1 MNGEGAFLGLIDRF
15 FRQFQRPED
24 SFLGHAA
31 GRLMAA
37 TTGGRNEWT
46 LSLLKI
52 RPCDRILE
60 IGYGP
65 GVGILLASRMVPEGT
80 VVGIDPSEAMR
91 KQAERRN
98 RRAVRE
104 GKVRLFT
111 GNIEDWP
118 GFDHSFT
125 RIFSVNSAPFWTD
138 RIRVFQKLHGWLE
151 PGGLMA
157 LTFQP
162 VGKDAPDPEA
172 TCEQLTDE
180 MKQAGFVRIRRE
192 TKPFRSAPAVCL
204 VAEREQSR

>member
-1 MNGEGAFLGLIDRF
+1 
-15 FRQFQRPED
+15 
-24 SFLGHAA
+24 
-31 GRLMAA
+31 MAA

-52 RPCDRILE
+52 RPDDRILE

-65 GVGILLASRMVPEGT
+65 GVGILLASRKVREGT

-104 GKVRLFT
+104 GKVRLVT

-125 RIFSVNSAPFWTD
+125 RIFSVNPHPFGPID
-138 RIRVFQKLHGWLE
+138 PVFQKLNGWLE
-151 PGGLMA
+151 PGGWIA
-157 LTFQP
+157 ISFQP
-162 VGKDAPDPEA
+162 VGKDAPDMEPFAER
-172 TCEQLTDE
+172 LTDE
-180 MKQAGFVRIRRE
+180 LEQAGFVRIRRE

-204 VAEREQSR
+204 IAEREQSR

>member
-1 MNGEGAFLGLIDRF
+1 MGLIDRF

-31 GRLMAA
+31 GQLMAA

-52 RPCDRILE
+52 RPDDRILE

-65 GVGILLASRMVPEGT
+65 GVGILLASQKVREGI

-98 RRAVRE
+98 RRAIRE
-104 GKVRLFT
+104 KKVRLFT

-157 LTFQP
+157 VAFQP
-162 VGKDAPDPEA
+162 LGKDAPDLDA

-192 TKPFRSAPAVCL
+192 TKPFRAAPAVCL
-204 VAEREQSR
+204 IAERAKSR

>member
-1 MNGEGAFLGLIDRF
+1 PARTPPVTPLFPYTTLFRSEGAFLGLIDRF

-157 LTFQP
+157 
-162 VGKDAPDPEA
+162 
-172 TCEQLTDE
+172 
-180 MKQAGFVRIRRE
+180 
-192 TKPFRSAPAVCL
+192 
-204 VAEREQSR
+204 

>member
-1 MNGEGAFLGLIDRF
+1 MKWIDRF
-15 FRQFQRPED
+15 FQQFQRPED
-24 SFLGHAA
+24 SVLGHIA
-31 GRLMAA
+31 GQLMAA

-52 RPCDRILE
+52 RPDDRILE

-65 GVGILLASRMVPEGT
+65 GVGILLASRKVREGT

-98 RRAVRE
+98 RQAIRE
-104 GKVRLFT
+104 GKVRLVT

-138 RIRVFQKLHGWLE
+138 RIRVLQKLNGWLE
-151 PGGLMA
+151 PGGWIA
-157 LTFQP
+157 ISFQP
-162 VGKDAPDPEA
+162 VGKDAPDMEPFAER
-172 TCEQLTDE
+172 LTDE
-180 MKQAGFVRIRRE
+180 LEQAGFVRIRRE
-192 TKPFRSAPAVCL
+192 TKPFRSAPAVCVL
-204 VAEREQSR
+204 AEKDS

>member
-1 MNGEGAFLGLIDRF
+1 
-15 FRQFQRPED
+15 
-24 SFLGHAA
+24 
-31 GRLMAA
+31 MAA
-37 TTGGRNEWT
+37 TTGGRNAWT
-46 LSLLKI
+46 LSLKVRL
-52 RPCDRILE
+52 DRILE

-65 GVGILLASRMVPEGT
+65 GVGIFLASQKVPEGT

-151 PGGLMA
+151 PGGSLSLSA
-157 LTFQP
+157 G
-162 VGKDAPDPEA
+162 GKGCPRYGTSPN
-172 TCEQLTDE
+172 
-180 MKQAGFVRIRRE
+180 G
-192 TKPFRSAPAVCL
+192 
-204 VAEREQSR
+204 

>member
-1 MNGEGAFLGLIDRF
+1 MGLIDNF
-15 FRQFQRPED
+15 FRQFRRPED
-24 SFLGHAA
+24 SFLGHVA

-37 TTGGRNEWT
+37 TTGSRNEWT

-52 RPCDRILE
+52 RPEDRILE

-65 GVGILLASRMVPEGT
+65 GVGILLASQIIQDGA

-98 RRAVRE
+98 RRAILE

-111 GNIEDWP
+111 GKIEDWP
-118 GFDHSFT
+118 AFDHSFT

-138 RIRVFQKLHGWLE
+138 RVRVFQKLHGWLE

-157 LTFQP
+157 TTYQP
-162 VGKDAPDPEA
+162 VGKDAPDLNA
-172 TCEQLTDE
+172 FAEQLTDE
-180 MKQAGFVRIRRE
+180 LKQAGFVRIRRE
-192 TKPFRSAPAVCL
+192 TKPFQPAPAVCII
-204 VAEREQSR
+204 AEKAKS